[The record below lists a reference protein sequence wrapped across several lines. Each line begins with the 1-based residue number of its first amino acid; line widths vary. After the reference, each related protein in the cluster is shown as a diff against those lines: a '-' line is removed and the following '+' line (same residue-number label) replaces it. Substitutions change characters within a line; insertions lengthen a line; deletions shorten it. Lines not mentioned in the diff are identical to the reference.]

1 MVKGYGLTN
10 RGEKAL
16 DLEELLTKEETT
28 KVIEAMGKIFPEA
41 KAELDHKNPFELLIA
56 VILSAQ
62 TTDVGVNKATPA
74 LFQAYPTPEK
84 MMHAELKDLEDK
96 LKTIGLYRNKAKFI
110 KKTATRLVEEFDG
123 VVPSNR
129 KDLESLPGVGRKTAN
144 VVMSV
149 AFNEPAIAVD
159 THVERVS
166 KILKIVAEDASVLQV
181 EQTLMEKLPRE
192 LWSIAHHRL
201 IFFGRYQ
208 CPARKHNHDE
218 CVELIRKNI

>member
-1 MVKGYGLTN
+1 MLK
-10 RGEKAL
+10 
-16 DLEELLTKEETT
+16 DQELLTKEETT

-41 KAELDHKNPFELLIA
+41 KAELNHKNAFELLIA

-62 TTDVGVNKATPA
+62 TTDVGVNKVTPD
-74 LFQAYPTPEK
+74 LFTAYPTPEK
-84 MMHAELKDLEDK
+84 MMAADLSDLEDK
-96 LKTIGLYRNKAKFI
+96 LKTIGLFRNKAKFI
-110 KKTATRLVEEFDG
+110 KRTATKLVERFNGE
-123 VVPSNR
+123 VPSSR

-149 AFNEPAIAVD
+149 AFDEPAIAVD

-166 KILKIVAEDASVLQV
+166 KRLNIVAEDATILQV
-181 EQTLMEKLPRE
+181 EQTLMEKLPKS

-208 CPARKHNHDE
+208 CPARAHDHDE
-218 CVELIRKNI
+218 CIAILEKNMK

>member
-1 MVKGYGLTN
+1 MAETKQ
-10 RGEKAL
+10 
-16 DLEELLTKEETT
+16 LLNKIETI

-41 KAELDHKNPFELLIA
+41 RAELDHKNAFELLIA

-62 TTDVGVNKATPA
+62 TTDIGVNKATPK
-74 LFQAYPTPEK
+74 LFEAYPTPEL
-84 MMHAELKDLEDK
+84 MMAAELEDLEDK
-96 LKTIGLYRNKAKFI
+96 IRTIGLYRNKAKFI
-110 KKTATRLVEEFDG
+110 KKTSTMLVEEFNG
-123 VVPSNR
+123 KVPSNR

-166 KILKIVAEDASVLQV
+166 KKLNIVDEDATVIQV
-181 EQTLMEKLPRE
+181 EKTLMEKLPRE

-218 CVELIRKNI
+218 CIAIIEENMK

>member
-1 MVKGYGLTN
+1 
-10 RGEKAL
+10 
-16 DLEELLTKEETT
+16 LLTEKQLLNDVETT
-28 KVIEAMGKIFPEA
+28 KVIEAMGRIFPEA
-41 KAELDHKNPFELLIA
+41 KAELNHRNAFELLIA

-74 LFQAYPTPEK
+74 LFEAYPTPEL
-84 MMHAELKDLEDK
+84 MMEANLEDLEDK
-96 LKTIGLYRNKAKFI
+96 IKTIGLYRNKAKFI
-110 KKTATRLVEEFDG
+110 KKTATMLVEEFDSE
-123 VVPSNR
+123 VPMNR

-149 AFNEPAIAVD
+149 AFDEPAIAVD

-166 KILKIVAEDASVLQV
+166 KKFNIVAEDASVIQV
-181 EQTLMEKLPRE
+181 EKTLMEKLPKE

-208 CPARKHNHDE
+208 CPARKHNHEE
-218 CVELIRKNI
+218 CIALVEENIE

>member
-1 MVKGYGLTN
+1 MLT
-10 RGEKAL
+10 EKQ
-16 DLEELLTKEETT
+16 LLNDVETT
-28 KVIEAMGKIFPEA
+28 KVIEAMGRIFPEA
-41 KAELDHKNPFELLIA
+41 KAELNHRNAFELLIA

-74 LFQAYPTPEK
+74 LFEAYPTPEL
-84 MMHAELKDLEDK
+84 MMGANLEDLEDK
-96 LKTIGLYRNKAKFI
+96 IKTIGLYRNKAKFI
-110 KKTATRLVEEFDG
+110 KKTATMLVEEFDSE
-123 VVPSNR
+123 VPMNR

-149 AFNEPAIAVD
+149 AFDEPAIAVD

-166 KILKIVAEDASVLQV
+166 KKFNIVAEDASVIQV
-181 EQTLMEKLPRE
+181 EKTLMEKLPKE

-208 CPARKHNHDE
+208 CPARKHNHEE
-218 CVELIRKNI
+218 CIALVEENIE

>member
-1 MVKGYGLTN
+1 MAETKQ
-10 RGEKAL
+10 
-16 DLEELLTKEETT
+16 LLNKIETT
-28 KVIEAMGKIFPEA
+28 KVIKAMGKIFPEA
-41 KAELDHKNPFELLIA
+41 KAELDHKNAFELLIA

-62 TTDVGVNKATPA
+62 TTDIGVNKATPK
-74 LFQAYPTPEK
+74 LFEAYPTPDL
-84 MMHAELKDLEDK
+84 MMAAELEDLEDK
-96 LKTIGLYRNKAKFI
+96 IRTIGLYRNKAKFI
-110 KKTATRLVEEFDG
+110 KKTSTMLVEEFNG
-123 VVPSNR
+123 KVPSNR

-166 KILKIVAEDASVLQV
+166 KKLNIVDEDATVIQV
-181 EQTLMEKLPRE
+181 EKTLMEKLPRE

-218 CVELIRKNI
+218 CIAIIEENMN

>member
-1 MVKGYGLTN
+1 MAETKQ
-10 RGEKAL
+10 
-16 DLEELLTKEETT
+16 LLNKIETT
-28 KVIEAMGKIFPEA
+28 KIIEAMGKIFPEA
-41 KAELDHKNPFELLIA
+41 KAELDHKNAFELLIA

-62 TTDVGVNKATPA
+62 TTDIGVNKATPK
-74 LFQAYPTPEK
+74 LFEAYPTPEL
-84 MMHAELKDLEDK
+84 MMAAELEDLEDK
-96 LKTIGLYRNKAKFI
+96 IRTIGLYRNKAKFI
-110 KKTATRLVEEFDG
+110 KKTSTMLVEEFNG
-123 VVPSNR
+123 KVPSNR

-166 KILKIVAEDASVLQV
+166 KKLNIVDEDATVIQV
-181 EQTLMEKLPRE
+181 EKTLMEKLPRE

-218 CVELIRKNI
+218 CIAIIEENMK

>member
-1 MVKGYGLTN
+1 MLNGGK
-10 RGEKAL
+10 
-16 DLEELLTKEETT
+16 LLTKEETT

-41 KAELDHKNPFELLIA
+41 KAELDHKNAFELLIA

-62 TTDVGVNKATPA
+62 TTDVGVNRVTPG
-74 LFQAYPTPEK
+74 LFASYPTPEK
-84 MMHAELKDLEDK
+84 MMNAQLEDLEEK

-110 KKTATRLVEEFDG
+110 KRTATKLVENFNSE
-123 VVPSNR
+123 VPSNR

-149 AFNEPAIAVD
+149 AFDEPAIAVD

-166 KILKIVAEDASVLQV
+166 KKLGIVEEDATIIQV
-181 EQTLMEKLPRE
+181 EKTLMDKIPKD

-208 CPARKHNHDE
+208 CPAREHDHDE
-218 CVELIRKNI
+218 CIALLKENME